1 MNTAAIA
8 KMSWLVLTTALL
20 LWALLFWPTLQQ
32 LESVW
37 HGSDT
42 YSHAYFIP
50 LIVLWLFHR
59 SYQQIPQLPKAD
71 WRPLLLILPVLL
83 LWLVGFA
90 SDTGAIAQLATILCL
105 QLILVSWMGLTLAK
119 HYQFAVFYLIFMLPF
134 GEELHPL
141 LQNMT
146 ADLSVWLLRLAAVPV
161 FREGLYLSTPV
172 GHFEV
177 AVACSG
183 LRFLI
188 TSLAIGT
195 LFAHLTYQTLWRQL
209 LFMAAL
215 VLFSIFANGMRAF
228 LLIYIAE
235 KTEMAY
241 GFGDDHYIYGWLV
254 FGLVLLV
261 MFWLGGKFT
270 DIPAQ
275 PAATPAK
282 SAENR
287 QTTTVVSQNAAAEAA
302 DILAT
307 PIHAQTQLTM
317 PGRQYQGFS
326 VTQLGYLVLLF
337 AGFMLW
343 RVSLPLAP
351 VPETPAAALRFT
363 DATAFK
369 DSDWGINFV
378 ASQKQSL
385 LKNAQGTEFYRAVY
399 AHRQQQGELVSWN
412 NQLFKDKKWTIA
424 ARQPWQHHQ
433 LQAEMLLLKDLSGN
447 SRTLVYWYQIGSQS
461 SVSSWKIKLAQ
472 TLALLSGSS
481 QYGQLNAVSVNTEL
495 KADDPSLLQAVAL
508 LQQMETPHD

>member
-1 MNTAAIA
+1 MTTAGITKA
-8 KMSWLVLTTALL
+8 SWLVLLGAIA
-20 LWALLFWPTLQQ
+20 LWASLFWPTLLQ

-50 LIVLWLFHR
+50 LIVLWLLHR
-59 SYQQIPQLPKAD
+59 THRQIPQLPQPD
-71 WRPLLLILPVLL
+71 WRPLLLMLPVLL

-90 SDTGAIAQLATILCL
+90 SDTGAIAQLATIVCL
-105 QLILVSWMGLTLAK
+105 QLLVISWMGLKLAK
-119 HYQFAVFYLIFMLPF
+119 HYQFAVFYLIFLLPF
-134 GEELHPL
+134 GEELHPM
-141 LQNMT
+141 LQNIT
-146 ADLSVWLLRLAAVPV
+146 ADLSVWFLRLAAVPV

-209 LFMAAL
+209 LFMVAL

-235 KTEMAY
+235 QTDMAY

-261 MFWLGGKFT
+261 MFWLGGKFS

-275 PAATPAK
+275 GAHTATNPAAETPTDNQAGAK
-282 SAENR
+282 M
-287 QTTTVVSQNAAAEAA
+287 AA
-302 DILAT
+302 
-307 PIHAQTQLTM
+307 
-317 PGRQYQGFS
+317 QGFS
-326 VTQLGYLVLLF
+326 KAQCVYLLLIF

-343 RVSLPLAP
+343 RLSLPLAA
-351 VPETPAAALRFT
+351 VPQTPSAALNLP
-363 DATAFK
+363 DATAVT
-369 DSDWGINFV
+369 DSDWGIHFV

-385 LKNAQGTEFYRAVY
+385 IKTTDGFEFYRAEY
-399 AHRQQQGELVSWN
+399 AHRQQQGELVSWSN
-412 NQLFKDKKWTIA
+412 KLFKDKHWTIVA
-424 ARQPWQHHQ
+424 QQPWSYHQ
-433 LQAEMLLLKDLSGN
+433 LNAEMLLLKDLTGN
-447 SRTLVYWYQIGSQS
+447 SRTLVYWYQIGGQS
-461 SVSSWKIKLAQ
+461 AVSSWKIKLAQ

-481 QYGQLNAVSVNTEL
+481 QYGRLNAVSINAEL
-495 KADDPSLLQAVAL
+495 KADDIRLLKAVER
-508 LQQMETPHD
+508 LQQLETPHD

>member
-1 MNTAAIA
+1 MNTTGIA
-8 KMSWLVLTTALL
+8 KMSWLVLVLALV
-20 LWALLFWPTLQQ
+20 LWALLFWPTLLQ

-37 HGSDT
+37 RGSDT

-59 SYQQIPQLPKAD
+59 SHRQIPRLPQAD
-71 WRPLLLILPVLL
+71 WRPLLLIVPVLL

-105 QLILVSWMGLTLAK
+105 QLILISWMGCRLAK

-134 GEELHPL
+134 GEELHPM
-141 LQNMT
+141 LQNIT
-146 ADLSVWLLRLAAVPV
+146 ADLSVWFLRLAAVPV

-209 LFMAAL
+209 LFMVAL

-235 KTEMAY
+235 QTDMAY

-270 DIPAQ
+270 DIAPKTSASS
-275 PAATPAK
+275 AK
-282 SAENR
+282 TAENG
-287 QTTTVVSQNAAAEAA
+287 
-302 DILAT
+302 LA
-307 PIHAQTQLTM
+307 PQAQS
-317 PGRQYQGFS
+317 QGFS
-326 VTQLGYLVLLF
+326 ATQLGYLVLLF

-343 RVSLPLAP
+343 RISLPLAS
-351 VPETPAAALRFT
+351 VPETPAAALSFT
-363 DATAFK
+363 DATALQ
-369 DSDWGINFV
+369 DSDWGIHFV

-385 LKNAQGTEFYRAVY
+385 LKTADGTEFYRAEF
-399 AHRQQQGELVSWN
+399 AHRQQKGELVSWSN
-412 NQLFKDKKWTIA
+412 KLFKEKYWTITLQ
-424 ARQPWQHHQ
+424 QPWQRDDLEAQ
-433 LQAEMLLLKDLSGN
+433 MLVLKDLSGN
-447 SRTLVYWYQIGSQS
+447 SRTLVYWYQVGEQS
-461 SVSSWKIKLAQ
+461 AVSNWKIKLAQ

-481 QYGQLNAVSVNTEL
+481 QYGQFNAVSINAEL
-495 KADDPSLLQAVAL
+495 KADDARLLRAVQR